1 MKISEFSLLDKG
13 KMRIRFEIII
23 FQELPIF
30 CMIPRFF
37 TFEVRVPPGSMSTT
51 LNKLFY
57 LTRKQLTCIDPNPAS
72 PKMGKDVRC

>member
-1 MKISEFSLLDKG
+1 
-13 KMRIRFEIII
+13 MRIKFEIII

-30 CMIPRFF
+30 LHGTLF
-37 TFEVRVPPGSMSTT
+37 TVEAKVPPGSMSNT

-57 LTRKQLTCIDPNPAS
+57 LTRKQLTCIDPNPAT